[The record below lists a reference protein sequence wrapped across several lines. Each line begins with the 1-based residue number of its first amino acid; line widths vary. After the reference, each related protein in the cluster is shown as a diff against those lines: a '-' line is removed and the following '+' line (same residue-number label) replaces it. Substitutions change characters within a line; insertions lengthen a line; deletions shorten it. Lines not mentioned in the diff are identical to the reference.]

1 VAKVDG
7 RLATEPS
14 SPARLNAQRRRRQ
27 NLYGRRCRLKQ
38 SECDMRHPEFLLLAS
53 ELRSRAQEVLARAAN
68 MDDAQAQDIMRA
80 IAVGYEN
87 LAQRFELFAA

>member
-7 RLATEPS
+7 RLATEPG
-14 SPARLNAQRRRRQ
+14 SPARLNAERRRRQ
-27 NLYGRRCRLKQ
+27 KSDGRRCRLKAKG
-38 SECDMRHPEFLLLAS
+38 CDMRHPEFLLLAS
-53 ELRSRAQEVLARAAN
+53 ELRSRAEEVLVRVTN

-80 IAVGYEN
+80 VAVNYEK